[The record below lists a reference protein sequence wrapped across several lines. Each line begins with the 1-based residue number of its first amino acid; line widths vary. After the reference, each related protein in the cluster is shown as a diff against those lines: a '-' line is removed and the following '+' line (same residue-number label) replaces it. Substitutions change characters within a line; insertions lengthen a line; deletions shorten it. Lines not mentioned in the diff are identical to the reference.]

1 MSEQAT
7 CRLEDCIVTLGL
19 LILRIVMGLTMAAHG
34 SQKLLGWFEG
44 PGQAGTTGMFTKLG
58 FRWPAAMALMAG
70 AAELFGGL
78 LFAAGLVTPFAAIA
92 LIVVMLNAI
101 ITVHWQKGFF
111 VTAGGYEYNLAI
123 IAIAT
128 AVSAI
133 GPGADS
139 VDSALGIA
147 GTLSGEWWA
156 PIVVAVAA
164 AVSIAT
170 TTLGREH
177 AMLTG
182 HPAA

>member
-1 MSEQAT
+1 
-7 CRLEDCIVTLGL
+7 VTLGL
-19 LILRIVMGLTMAAHG
+19 LILRVVMGLTLAAHG
-34 SQKLLGWFEG
+34 SQKLFGWFEG
-44 PGQAGTTGMFTKLG
+44 SGPAGTTGMFTKLG
-58 FRWPAAMALMAG
+58 FRWPAAMALSAG

-101 ITVHWQKGFF
+101 IIVHWQKGFF
-111 VTAGGYEYNLAI
+111 VTSGGYEYNLAI

-128 AVSAI
+128 AVSAA
-133 GPGADS
+133 GPGTDS
-139 VDSALGIA
+139 VDNALGIA

-156 PIVVAVAA
+156 LIVLVVAA

-177 AMLTG
+177 TMLSG

>member
-7 CRLEDCIVTLGL
+7 CRLEDRIVTLGL
-19 LILRIVMGLTMAAHG
+19 LILRFVMGLTMAAHG
-34 SQKLLGWFEG
+34 SQKLFGWFEG
-44 PGQAGTTGMFTKLG
+44 PGRAGTTGMFTKLG
-58 FRWPAAMALMAG
+58 FRWPAVMALMAG
-70 AAELFGGL
+70 AAEFFGGI

-92 LIVVMLNAI
+92 LIVVMLNAVI
-101 ITVHWQKGFF
+101 AVHWQKGFF
-111 VTAGGYEYNLAI
+111 ATAGGYEYNLAI

-128 AVSAI
+128 GVSAI
-133 GPGADS
+133 GPGTDS
-139 VDSALGIA
+139 VDNALGIA

-156 PIVVAVAA
+156 LIVLVGAA

-177 AMLTG
+177 TMLSG

>member
-1 MSEQAT
+1 M
-7 CRLEDCIVTLGL
+7 TLGL
-19 LILRIVMGLTMAAHG
+19 LILRVVMGLTLAAHG
-34 SQKLLGWFEG
+34 SQKLFGSFEG
-44 PGQAGTTGMFTKLG
+44 PGPAGTTGMFTKLG

-70 AAELFGGL
+70 AAEFFGGL
-78 LFAAGLVTPFAAIA
+78 LFAAGLLTPFAAIA

-128 AVSAI
+128 AVSAL
-133 GPGADS
+133 GPGTDS
-139 VDSALGIA
+139 LDNALGIA

-156 PIVVAVAA
+156 PVVLVVAGVIA
-164 AVSIAT
+164 IAT

-177 AMLTG
+177 TVLSG